1 MLQKEITVLPPPT
14 PLSDPAA
21 SFMLLA
27 ASTHIAVWKKNNKK
41 KPKTTCVR
49 SFTSTPW
56 WSSDPRLV
64 AELVSLVFAW
74 LRLERRSPAR
84 FTGGGERRRGRRRRK
99 WMRWDLDWLPNTKT
113 LGVSVLLRLNNL
125 TTLSCST
132 IHSKTKRKKKRTVPS
147 RTLHPCPPH
156 SWKSMSSVLKLYL
169 YVLYIHVT
177 VLWLRHGFCRKNNTN
192 KKKRK
197 ASRVLNK

>member
-1 MLQKEITVLPPPT
+1 MLQKEITVLPPT
-14 PLSDPAA
+14 PLSNPAA

-27 ASTHIAVWKKNNKK
+27 ASTHIAVWKK
-41 KPKTTCVR
+41 PQKTTCVR
-49 SFTSTPW
+49 SLTSTPW

-84 FTGGGERRRGRRRRK
+84 FTGGGERRRGRRRK

-113 LGVSVLLRLNNL
+113 LGVSVLLRLDNL

-132 IHSKTKRKKKRTVPS
+132 IHSKTKRKKKDCAKQNIAPLPS
-147 RTLHPCPPH
+147 PL
-156 SWKSMSSVLKLYL
+156 LKK
-169 YVLYIHVT
+169 HE
-177 VLWLRHGFCRKNNTN
+177 
-192 KKKRK
+192 
-197 ASRVLNK
+197 

>member
-1 MLQKEITVLPPPT
+1 MLQKEITVLPPQPHCPT
-14 PLSDPAA
+14 PLQVSC
-21 SFMLLA
+21 SWLLLLT
-27 ASTHIAVWKKNNKK
+27 SPCGKNKTK
-41 KPKTTCVR
+41 QKTTCVR

-84 FTGGGERRRGRRRRK
+84 FTGGGERRRGRRWK

-125 TTLSCST
+125 TTLSRST
-132 IHSKTKRKKKRTVPS
+132 IHSKTKRKKKDCTKQNIAPLPS
-147 RTLHPCPPH
+147 PL
-156 SWKSMSSVLKLYL
+156 LKK
-169 YVLYIHVT
+169 HE
-177 VLWLRHGFCRKNNTN
+177 
-192 KKKRK
+192 
-197 ASRVLNK
+197 

>member
-1 MLQKEITVLPPPT
+1 MLQKEITVLPPNPT
-14 PLSDPAA
+14 VRPRCKFHALCCFYSHRRVEK
-21 SFMLLA
+21 
-27 ASTHIAVWKKNNKK
+27 TTKNKK
-41 KPKTTCVR
+41 TKTTRVR

-84 FTGGGERRRGRRRRK
+84 FTGGGERRRGRRRK

-156 SWKSMSSVLKLYL
+156 FWKSMSSVLKLYL

-192 KKKRK
+192 KKKK
-197 ASRVLNK
+197 SL

>member
-1 MLQKEITVLPPPT
+1 MYNATKRDNCPPPQPHCPT
-14 PLSDPAA
+14 PLQVSC
-21 SFMLLA
+21 SLLLLLT
-27 ASTHIAVWKKNNKK
+27 SPCGKNNNKK
-41 KPKTTCVR
+41 NPKTTCVR

-84 FTGGGERRRGRRRRK
+84 FTGGGERRRGRRRK

-132 IHSKTKRKKKRTVPS
+132 IHSKTKRKKKGLCQAEHCTPALP
-147 RTLHPCPPH
+147 TPE
-156 SWKSMSSVLKLYL
+156 
-169 YVLYIHVT
+169 
-177 VLWLRHGFCRKNNTN
+177 
-192 KKKRK
+192 K
-197 ASRVLNK
+197 A

>member
-1 MLQKEITVLPPPT
+1 ML
-14 PLSDPAA
+14 
-21 SFMLLA
+21 FA
-27 ASTHIAVWKKNNKK
+27 ASTHIAVWKKQQKK
-41 KPKTTCVR
+41 TKTKTTRVR

-84 FTGGGERRRGRRRRK
+84 FTGGGERRRGRRRK

-125 TTLSCST
+125 TIPFTQRL
-132 IHSKTKRKKKRTVPS
+132 KERKKGLCQAEHCTPALP
-147 RTLHPCPPH
+147 TPE
-156 SWKSMSSVLKLYL
+156 
-169 YVLYIHVT
+169 
-177 VLWLRHGFCRKNNTN
+177 
-192 KKKRK
+192 K
-197 ASRVLNK
+197 A